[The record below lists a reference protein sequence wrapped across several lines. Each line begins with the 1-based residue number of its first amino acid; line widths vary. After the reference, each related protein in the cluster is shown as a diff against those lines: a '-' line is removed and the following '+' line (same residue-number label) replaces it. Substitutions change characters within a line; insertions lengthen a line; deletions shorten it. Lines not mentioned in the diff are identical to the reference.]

1 MGTSVQKHT
10 QKKSKKNE
18 KANLTCVQM
27 KKRTNECRRKGKPVH
42 RLLTVNCTGSD
53 FCSQML
59 DLCHFMSVDLH
70 LSMVPCLHF
79 VSIC

>member
-27 KKRTNECRRKGKPVH
+27 KKRTNEC
-42 RLLTVNCTGSD
+42 
-53 FCSQML
+53 
-59 DLCHFMSVDLH
+59 
-70 LSMVPCLHF
+70 
-79 VSIC
+79 